1 MQNKTHAKRFL
12 KQTSNAKQILQKL
25 DRQIQH
31 KQTSERTREAATR
44 ERPGRVSPNPW
55 PLTQTRSKSNP
66 KPKQNQ
72 TLNENQ
78 NQNLLKNKLQK
89 RKETS
94 ERARKAAAR

>member
-12 KQTSNAKQILQKL
+12 KQTSNAKQILQKV

-44 ERPGRVSPNPW
+44 ERPGGVSPNPW

-78 NQNLLKNKLQK
+78 NLNSFKNKFQK
-89 RKETS
+89 KKTS